1 MKLEDIRFNDGTV
14 YWCKENLV
22 PCHVLTTHPSDG
34 ACLIVEFLDEDLD
47 ITSSIAFN
55 EASNLEIY
63 EHTLQ

>member
-22 PCHVLTTHPSDG
+22 PCRVLTTHPIDG

-47 ITSSIAFN
+47 ITGDIAFS
-55 EASNLEIY
+55 EACMLTIY
-63 EHTLQ
+63 EHRVH